1 MQFGLSLQIVKRM
14 GNEIKKK
21 AKSFLKEYGLQNV
34 TLENLRS
41 AIQKQGYTIVEY
53 NNIFNDENV
62 AALIDALG
70 LENFCEGSKGFT
82 YADTKRRLVF
92 LHEDLSDK
100 EKLMILAHEEG
111 HIYCNHLTS
120 TPVLGRDVIEEH
132 EANEFAHY
140 LLNQGFGQRIN
151 RFIQKH
157 RVGTIAVAIAA
168 ACILI
173 ASVAYCNVR
182 TERQYYGDFYITT
195 TGSKYHEKDCIF
207 IKHKDNV
214 ERLTVEQFE
223 SGEYEPCDI
232 CLPHGSK

>member
-1 MQFGLSLQIVKRM
+1 MD
-14 GNEIKKK
+14 NEIKKK
-21 AKSFLKEYGLQNV
+21 AKSFLKEYSLQNV

-70 LENFCEGSKGFT
+70 LENFCEHSKGFT

-92 LHEDLSDK
+92 LYEDLSDK

-140 LLNQGFGQRIN
+140 LLNQGLGQQIN
-151 RFIQKH
+151 RFVQKH

-182 TERQYYGDFYITT
+182 TERRYYGDFYITT

-214 ERLTVEQFE
+214 DRLTVDQFE

>member
-1 MQFGLSLQIVKRM
+1 MRFGLSLQIVKSM

-34 TLENLRS
+34 TLESLRS
-41 AIQKQGYTIVEY
+41 AIQKQGYTIIEY

-70 LENFCEGSKGFT
+70 LEYFCERSKGFT

-132 EANEFAHY
+132 VANEFAHY
-140 LLNQGFGQRIN
+140 LLHQSAWRKIEYMVKE
-151 RFIQKH
+151 RKKA
-157 RVGTIAVAIAA
+157 VAAVVVAIALLVVSGF
-168 ACILI
+168 IGYKI
-173 ASVAYCNVR
+173 YCGN
-182 TERQYYGDFYITT
+182 TYYGEYYITS
-195 TGSKYHEKDCIF
+195 TGNKYHDKDCGYV
-207 IKHKDNV
+207 KGKDNV
-214 ERLTVEQFE
+214 ERLTREQYE
-223 SGEYEPCDI
+223 SGEYEPCGK
-232 CLPHGSK
+232 CLAN

>member
-1 MQFGLSLQIVKRM
+1 MD
-14 GNEIKKK
+14 NEVKKK
-21 AKSFLKEYGLQNV
+21 AQSFLKEYGLQNV

-53 NNIFNDENV
+53 NNIFNGENV
-62 AALIDALG
+62 AALIGALG

-120 TPVLGRDVIEEH
+120 TPVLGCDVIEEH
-132 EANEFAHY
+132 EANEFAQY
-140 LLNQGFGQRIN
+140 LLNQGLGQQIN
-151 RFIQKH
+151 RFVQKH

-173 ASVAYCNVR
+173 ALHS
-182 TERQYYGDFYITT
+182 
-195 TGSKYHEKDCIF
+195 H
-207 IKHKDNV
+207 
-214 ERLTVEQFE
+214 
-223 SGEYEPCDI
+223 I
-232 CLPHGSK
+232 CQLQIYLP

>member
-1 MQFGLSLQIVKRM
+1 MD
-14 GNEIKKK
+14 NEIKKK

-34 TLENLRS
+34 TLENLRA

-70 LENFCEGSKGFT
+70 LENFCERSKGFT

-140 LLNQGFGQRIN
+140 LLNQGELDKANLWVR
-151 RFIQKH
+151 RHKAA
-157 RVGTIAVAIAA
+157 TILAVAILALSIAA
-168 ACILI
+168 GIVLSKI
-173 ASVAYCNVR
+173 Q
-182 TERQYYGDFYITT
+182 TENNYYGEYYITES
-195 TGSKYHEKDCIF
+195 GNKYHEKDCIF
-207 IKHKDNV
+207 VKDKTNTHRMTI
-214 ERLTVEQFE
+214 EEFE
-223 SGEYEPCDI
+223 SGEYEPCGI
-232 CLPHGSK
+232 CLP

>member
-41 AIQKQGYTIVEY
+41 AIQKQGYTVVEY

-70 LENFCEGSKGFT
+70 LENFCERSKGFT

-100 EKLMILAHEEG
+100 EKLFEIERNAKAMSVADARSRIA
-111 HIYCNHLTS
+111 
-120 TPVLGRDVIEEH
+120 DVILDL
-132 EANEFAHY
+132 AKA
-140 LLNQGFGQRIN
+140 
-151 RFIQKH
+151 K
-157 RVGTIAVAIAA
+157 
-168 ACILI
+168 
-173 ASVAYCNVR
+173 
-182 TERQYYGDFYITT
+182 
-195 TGSKYHEKDCIF
+195 
-207 IKHKDNV
+207 
-214 ERLTVEQFE
+214 
-223 SGEYEPCDI
+223 
-232 CLPHGSK
+232 